1 MMPARRLAISAIINE
16 LPKIKKNA
24 EKAQWLEKHDSFQLR
39 QVLRINY
46 DDSIE
51 FTIPDSRPP
60 WKKNEYLDADSLFY
74 QETRRLK
81 IFIKG
86 GGYENLNQVKKES
99 LFISLLED
107 LDNNDA
113 ELLVQM
119 LQKKPFK
126 GLTKKALEEFIPNIY
141 ETKVV

>member
-1 MMPARRLAISAIINE
+1 MPARRLAISAIINE
-16 LPKIKKNA
+16 LPKIRKNVDKA
-24 EKAQWLEKHDSFQLR
+24 EWLKKHDSVQLR

-46 DDSIE
+46 DNDIE
-51 FTIPDSRPP
+51 FSIPDSRPP
-60 WKKNEYLDADSLFY
+60 WQKNEYLDADSLFY

-86 GGYENLNQVKKES
+86 GGYDNLSQFKRES

-126 GLTKKALEEFIPNIY
+126 GLTKKALEEFIPNIF
-141 ETKVV
+141 ETKVI